1 MRAVVQRVREA
12 QVDAFG
18 STVGRI
24 GQGLLVLVGCEEGD
38 GEEDARWLSAKLT
51 GLRIF
56 DDEAGVMNRSVRDV
70 GGEILAVSQFTL
82 FALVKK
88 GNRPSWNRAA
98 RPEVAQPQFEYFLH
112 CLEIEL
118 GRPIQAGIFG
128 ANMQV
133 SLINDGPVTLLIDT
147 KAR

>member
-1 MRAVVQRVREA
+1 
-12 QVDAFG
+12 
-18 STVGRI
+18 
-24 GQGLLVLVGCEEGD
+24 
-38 GEEDARWLSAKLT
+38 
-51 GLRIF
+51 
-56 DDEAGVMNRSVRDV
+56 MNRSVRDV

-82 FALVKK
+82 FASVKK